1 MNEHRTIGVGVVGM
15 GFMGW
20 RHVEAY
26 DAAARVGLP
35 CEVVAV
41 CDPSEERRRAPST
54 AGNIAPQ
61 AGAPRPER
69 DLAGHAGLDDLLA
82 DGRVELVSVCTHT
95 DSHVEIALQA
105 LRAGKHVLVEK
116 PVALSAEALR
126 PLADAARGAK
136 TLCMPAHCMRFW
148 PGWDWLRDTIAS
160 GEHGRVVSA
169 SFLRE
174 GAAPGWASHF
184 YSDTTRSG
192 GALGDFHIHDADFIR
207 WAFGKPDGVC
217 CAGDDRHV
225 TTLYR
230 FGNGGPAHVSAQAG
244 WTRAH
249 GAGFRMRYTVD
260 FERATA
266 EFEMGRQP
274 VLTLS
279 DERAARAIEIPEG
292 TGYDHEIRHIVRAIA
307 DGRSD
312 LRVTM
317 DDALAT
323 AELLDA
329 ERTSRDTGR
338 WVSL

>member
-1 MNEHRTIGVGVVGM
+1 MNEQRTIGVGVVGM

-26 DAAARVGLP
+26 EDAARAGLP
-35 CEVVAV
+35 CAVVAV
-41 CDPSEERRRAPST
+41 CDPSEERRRAPSA
-54 AGNIAPQ
+54 AGNIASRGVEPL
-61 AGAPRPER
+61 AACDP
-69 DLAGHAGLDDLLA
+69 AGHACLDDLLG
-82 DGRVELVSVCTHT
+82 DDRVDLVSVCTHT
-95 DSHVEIALQA
+95 DSHVEIALES

-116 PVALSAEALR
+116 PVALAADAVR
-126 PLADAARGAK
+126 PLADAARKASM
-136 TLCMPAHCMRFW
+136 LCMPAHCMRFW
-148 PGWDWLRDTIAS
+148 PGWDWLRDAIAS
-160 GEHGRVVSA
+160 REHGKVVSA

-184 YSDTTRSG
+184 YSDTARSG
-192 GALGDFHIHDADFIR
+192 GVLGDFHIHDADFVR
-207 WAFGKPDGVC
+207 WVFGTPRAVC

-230 FGNGGPAHVSAQAG
+230 FGSEGPAHVSAEAG

-249 GAGFRMRYTVD
+249 GAGFRMRFTVD

-266 EFEMGRQP
+266 EFEMGRTP
-274 VLTLS
+274 VLTLA
-279 DERAARAIEIPEG
+279 DEHGARAVEIPDG
-292 TGYDHEIRHIVRAIA
+292 TGYDHEVRHLVRAIA
-307 DGRSD
+307 EGRRD

-329 ERTSRDTGR
+329 ERTSRDSGR